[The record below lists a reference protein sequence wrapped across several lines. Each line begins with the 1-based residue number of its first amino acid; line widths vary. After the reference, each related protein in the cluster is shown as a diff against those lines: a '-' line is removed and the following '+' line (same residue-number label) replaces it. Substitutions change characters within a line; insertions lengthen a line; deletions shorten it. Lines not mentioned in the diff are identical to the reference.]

1 MGLEGLISG
10 KFDLMAVYEEHGVR
24 FEYPDGWEL
33 SHEHH
38 DEDFTVT
45 VESGGTAFWMLSV
58 LSGRPVAEDVIEAAL
73 DSFRSEYEPVDVY
86 ESDDSICMLPTV
98 AKDVDFYELEM
109 VNRAS
114 LRVCETDSTTIFVL
128 SQMADTEREEVGP
141 LLKVISDSLMCDSG
155 DEGELVDD
163 LAPFAFDN
171 LFGAVDNVIEAS
183 AERHIGEA
191 GVTDGLIDADSD
203 TSEEESGDL

>member
-1 MGLEGLISG
+1 
-10 KFDLMAVYEEHGVR
+10 MAVYEEHGVR

-58 LSGRPVAEDVIEAAL
+58 LAGRPAAEDVVAAAL
-73 DSFRSEYEPVDVY
+73 ESFKTEYDSLDVY
-86 ESDDSICMLPTV
+86 ESADRICLLPTV
-98 AKDVDFYELEM
+98 ATEVDFYELEM

-114 LRVCETDSTTIFVL
+114 LRACETDSTTIFVL
-128 SQMADTEREEVGP
+128 SQMADTEREEIGP
-141 LLKVISDSLMCDSG
+141 QLKAISDSLMCESDDADLDDESG
-155 DEGELVDD
+155 
-163 LAPFAFDN
+163 PFAFDN

-183 AERHIGEA
+183 AERRDDEA
-191 GVTDGLIDADSD
+191 ELANGSSDADSD
-203 TSEEESGDL
+203 TFEDEG